1 MVNDLS
7 VRIYRRL
14 RQLAAHYMRAER
26 AGHTLS
32 PTALVHEAYIRLAD
46 ADRPEG
52 LNRIQLLALAARE
65 MRRVLVDHARARGAQ
80 KRGGVALAV
89 SLQDFHAPTPEVSV
103 EILALNEA
111 LIRLRNHSERQEQVF
126 ELKFFAGLSQREIAE
141 ILGVSER
148 TVRSDWRV
156 SRAWLASELFPDRD
170 EPA

>member
-1 MVNDLS
+1 MATN
-7 VRIYRRL
+7 
-14 RQLAAHYMRAER
+14 YMRSER
-26 AGHTLS
+26 AEHTLS
-32 PTALVHEAYIRLAD
+32 PTALVHEAFIRLAD

-52 LNRIQLLALAARE
+52 SDRTHFLALAARQ

-80 KRGGVALAV
+80 KRGGLALAV
-89 SLQDFHAPTPEVSV
+89 SLQDFHAPTAEVPV

-111 LIRLRNHSERQEQVF
+111 LIRLRKLSERQEQVF
-126 ELKFFAGLSQREIAE
+126 ELNFFAGLSQKEIAE

-170 EPA
+170 ESA